1 MILENIMSDRAYG
14 FKIIIIG
21 APAVG
26 KTSLIKKYT
35 VGEFQKNYIST
46 LGTQFSKYEEEI
58 DGEKIELFIWDVAG
72 QESFN
77 LMRQKFYTGSS
88 AAIIVFSHAPEQVA
102 SFNTVEKWL
111 NEVKEHCGNIPIA
124 LFGNKIDLA
133 DENDLSLNKDKATS
147 DSNVE
152 KYISDNRI
160 RWYFKTSALN
170 GQGVLEAFQ
179 ALVNN
184 LYLRAKL

>member
-1 MILENIMSDRAYG
+1 MSEKAFG

-35 VGEFQKNYIST
+35 TDSFQKSYIST
-46 LGTQFSKYEEEI
+46 LGAQFSKFEEDI
-58 DGEKIELFIWDVAG
+58 DGDKVELFIWDIAG

-77 LMRQKFYTGSS
+77 VMRQKFYTGSS
-88 AAIIVFSHAPEQVA
+88 GAIIVFSHAPEQTT
-102 SFNTVEKWL
+102 SFNIVDKWL
-111 NEVKEHCGNIPIA
+111 NEVKKHCGNIPIA
-124 LFGNKIDLA
+124 LFGNKIDLI

-147 DSNVE
+147 DYNVE
-152 KYISDNRI
+152 KYIIDNKI
-160 RWYFKTSALN
+160 LWYFKTSALS

-179 ALVNN
+179 TLVRK
-184 LYLRAKL
+184 LYLKAKL